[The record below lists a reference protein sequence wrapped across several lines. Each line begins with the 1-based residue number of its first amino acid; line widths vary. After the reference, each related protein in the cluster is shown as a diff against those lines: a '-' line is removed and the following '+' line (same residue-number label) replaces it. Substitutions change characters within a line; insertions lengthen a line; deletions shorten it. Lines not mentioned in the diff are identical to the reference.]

1 MPGCTSLQEPW
12 VGCWALDVQPRKQST
27 ELTSSSGCRMK
38 RQGLTRG
45 MCGKETET
53 ELQRACGL
61 GPGDGEKQIRG
72 RNRLE
77 APEVQPEMLT
87 RPPRAGAKGTVR
99 RPKPGAEALLLAC
112 SVAQPRL
119 TL

>member
-1 MPGCTSLQEPW
+1 
-12 VGCWALDVQPRKQST
+12 
-27 ELTSSSGCRMK
+27 MK